1 MKTMGHEIA
10 TLMRKEIIET
20 IREFKSLGLFIVF
33 CAIFFP
39 MFSLFGNTEISAA
52 LIEDSLTNQK
62 GTVGVRGD
70 IELVQQVLASKKE
83 LQVKPLLDLDPVKSI
98 EDNIYNV
105 VVVMPKQSSEPKQ
118 TIGES
123 IDVFYDS
130 HQEGTIA
137 WAVEVAA
144 ALNSSQ
150 IQMLKA
156 KLRQVGISTETDVL
170 PKVDYKSIVNV
181 ERKSAAPL
189 SETLPTVIL
198 FFITTVAIGGA
209 IGGITMEREN
219 KRLAQLLLLPIKRSS
234 ILYSLLFVISG
245 ISLLPVMAG
254 LFSLSWAFSLDEI
267 ADRLKM
273 HNLVVDIPPETV
285 AWLLLLSVPIAI
297 SVTATSLLFS
307 SYYRVAQ
314 QARGYSLLYMVLLNG
329 LIRYLLNFHALER
342 VVAFIPIVNSVF
354 IMQQALNGKAD
365 PAQIIIATVS
375 TLAVSAWMIEISAKK
390 LDDQRLLFGIER
402 APTTRFR
409 LGKTSPSET

>member
-1 MKTMGHEIA
+1 MGHEIA
-10 TLMRKEIIET
+10 TLMRKEIVET

-70 IELVQQVLASKKE
+70 IELVRQVLTSKKE
-83 LQVKPLLDLDPVKSI
+83 LEVKPLFDLDPVKSI
-98 EDNIYNV
+98 EERIYDV
-105 VVVMPKQSSEPKQ
+105 VVVMPETNSDHKQKSEE
-118 TIGES
+118 ES

-130 HQEGTIA
+130 HAEGTIA
-137 WAVEVAA
+137 WALEVAA

-150 IQMLKA
+150 IQMLKS
-156 KLRQVGISTETDVL
+156 KLRQIGVATAPEAL
-170 PKVDYKSIVNV
+170 PKVDYKSIDIV
-181 ERKSAAPL
+181 ERKGSAPL

-254 LFSLSWAFSLDEI
+254 LFSLSWAFSLDEV

-273 HNLVVDIPPETV
+273 HNLVVDVPPETV
-285 AWLLLLSVPIAI
+285 AALLLLSVPIAI

-314 QARGYSLLYMVLLNG
+314 QARGYSLIYMVALNG
-329 LIRYLLNFHALER
+329 LIRYILNFHALDG

-354 IMQQALNGKAD
+354 VMQRMLDGKVDAL
-365 PAQIIIATVS
+365 QIIIATIS
-375 TLAVSAWMIEISAKK
+375 TLAVSAWMIEISARK

-402 APTTRFR
+402 APKFQPRW
-409 LGKTSPSET
+409 GKTSQSKT